1 MPQLSNR
8 VNTFTDS
15 VIRRMTRISDE
26 YGAINL
32 SQGFPDF
39 DPPKAMLD
47 ALAKAA
53 YAGPHQYSVTFGAEN
68 FREALAKKQ
77 GKAIGREIDPDKE
90 IVVTCGGTEA
100 MMCAMM
106 TICNPGD
113 KVMVF
118 SPFYENY
125 GADAIL
131 SGAEPIYIPLVPP
144 EYGFDISLVE
154 EGFKS
159 GAKAIIVCNPS
170 NPCGKVFTR
179 EELMQIG
186 ELAVKYDGFV
196 VTDEVYEHMVY
207 APNRHVCMASL
218 PGMYEH
224 TITCNSLSKTYSITG
239 WRLGYLIGPE
249 EVIEGAK
256 KVHDFLTVG
265 AAAPLQEAAVT
276 GLNFPESY
284 YEELLALYTKKRA
297 YFLKGLDE
305 IGLKHNVPQGTYF
318 VMIDIQEF
326 LDLPQFQGWTDLEFC
341 EWMIKNI
348 GVAAVPGSSFF
359 REEVNHLIRLHFARE
374 EKTIDEALKRLK
386 KLQELLNNGI
396 FSKFANYTIG
406 ETAYEAVAEVCRPFG
421 KRIFLIG
428 GKLAMQAGKEK
439 LESQIKGSELSIVR
453 EEVFGEEC
461 TYARM
466 DELAEEAKASEADMI
481 FGMGGGKA
489 LDTAKGTAEK
499 AGLPVFTFPTIA
511 ATCAATTALSVVYR
525 EDGNF
530 DSFYFFEKPAR
541 HSFIDTQIIAEA
553 PEKYL
558 RAGMGDTLG
567 KYFECHFAA
576 RGDRLEHSSA
586 LGREIS
592 NMCYF
597 PLLEYAEAALEEC
610 RHKKPEKPWSRL
622 CLPIL

>member
-1 MPQLSNR
+1 MPGLSDR
-8 VNTFTDS
+8 VQTFTDS
-15 VIRRMTRISDE
+15 AIRRMTRISDE

-39 DPPKAMLD
+39 DPPKEIMD

-68 FREALAKKQ
+68 FREALARKQ
-77 GKAIGREIDPDKE
+77 GVAIGREIDPEKE

-144 EYGFDISLVE
+144 EYGFDIRLVE
-154 EGFKS
+154 EGFRQ

-170 NPCGKVFTR
+170 NPCGKVFT
-179 EELMQIG
+179 EELTAIG

-207 APNRHVCMASL
+207 APNHHTCMASL

-249 EVIEGAK
+249 EVIEAAK

-276 GLNFPESY
+276 GLNFPQSY
-284 YEELLALYTKKRA
+284 YDDLLELYTEKRA
-297 YFLKGLDE
+297 YFLDGLDR

-318 VMIDIQEF
+318 VMIDIQEY
-326 LDLPQFQGWTDLEFC
+326 LNLPQFAGYTDLEFC
-341 EWMIKNI
+341 EWMIRNI

-359 REEVNHLIRLHFARE
+359 KEEVNNLIRLHFARE
-374 EKTIDEALKRLK
+374 KSTMDEALNRLA
-386 KLQELLNNGI
+386 KLQELV
-396 FSKFANYTIG
+396 K
-406 ETAYEAVAEVCRPFG
+406 
-421 KRIFLIG
+421 
-428 GKLAMQAGKEK
+428 
-439 LESQIKGSELSIVR
+439 
-453 EEVFGEEC
+453 
-461 TYARM
+461 
-466 DELAEEAKASEADMI
+466 
-481 FGMGGGKA
+481 
-489 LDTAKGTAEK
+489 
-499 AGLPVFTFPTIA
+499 
-511 ATCAATTALSVVYR
+511 
-525 EDGNF
+525 
-530 DSFYFFEKPAR
+530 
-541 HSFIDTQIIAEA
+541 
-553 PEKYL
+553 
-558 RAGMGDTLG
+558 
-567 KYFECHFAA
+567 
-576 RGDRLEHSSA
+576 
-586 LGREIS
+586 
-592 NMCYF
+592 
-597 PLLEYAEAALEEC
+597 
-610 RHKKPEKPWSRL
+610 
-622 CLPIL
+622 